1 MILKDIILTI
11 RSITKL
17 VKMMNFIFIFI
28 MLNVNV
34 GQILWQNN
42 EVHFIWIISYYYIL
56 NCIYL

>member
-28 MLNVNV
+28 MLKM
-34 GQILWQNN
+34 GRYFGKIMESILFGLY
-42 EVHFIWIISYYYIL
+42 HIIIF
-56 NCIYL
+56 